1 MNKILLTSL
10 LALSLSTG
18 AAVFSQDTTTE
29 ETAVT
34 EETTATE
41 ATTAAE
47 NTEVVAEDQTF
58 PVTQDADNQIGKDF
72 IKEEHGDWKVLCTIV
87 GEGKAP
93 NCRLLQILQDGNGGS
108 VAELSIIALS
118 EKAEAEA
125 GVNFVSP
132 LGTLLT
138 SQLSMRIDAGKV
150 KRYPFSWCE
159 AQGCVVRFG
168 LTKAEVSNM
177 KKGNQSVMTIA
188 AAAAPK
194 VPLPL
199 NVSLTGFT
207 AAWNVIKAMRVTADT
222 AAAE

>member
-10 LALSLSTG
+10 LAFSLSTG
-18 AAVFSQDTTTE
+18 TAVFSQDTTTE
-29 ETAVT
+29 EA
-34 EETTATE
+34 TATE
-41 ATTAAE
+41 TTTAVE
-47 NTEVVAEDQTF
+47 STEAAAEDQTF
-58 PVTQDADNQIGKDF
+58 PVTQDEDNQIGKDF

-87 GEGKAP
+87 GEDKAP

-138 SQLSMRIDAGKV
+138 SQLSMRTDAGKV

-168 LTKAEVSNM
+168 LTKTEINNL

-194 VPLPL
+194 TPLPL

-207 AAWNVIKAMRVTADT
+207 AAWKVIKAMRVAADT
-222 AAAE
+222 PAAE

>member
-1 MNKILLTSL
+1 MHKILLTSL
-10 LALSLSTG
+10 FALSLSTG
-18 AAVFSQDTTTE
+18 TAVFSQDTTTE
-29 ETAVT
+29 
-34 EETTATE
+34 TT
-41 ATTAAE
+41 TTQTTTTQASPDAA
-47 NTEVVAEDQTF
+47 AEDQTF
-58 PVTQDADNQIGKDF
+58 PVAQAEENQIGKDF

-93 NCRLLQILQDGNGGS
+93 NCRLLQILDDANGGS

-118 EKAEAEA
+118 SKAQAEA

-138 SQLSMRIDAGKV
+138 SQLSMRVDSGQV

-168 LTKAEVSNM
+168 LTKAELGNL
-177 KKGNQSVMTIA
+177 KKGNVAVMTIV

-194 VPLPL
+194 TPLAL
-199 NVSLTGFT
+199 NVSLKGFT
-207 AAWNVIKAMRVTADT
+207 AAWNTLKEMRATKDA